1 MSAGVA
7 AHLVDL
13 PAAPVTALE
22 ALQTT
27 LAGEHAALYVYG
39 ALGGRTSASTAPAL
53 SAALR
58 EGYAVHRAQRDQLT
72 RTIRDLGAEPVAAAP
87 ALRPARA
94 ARLRDRRRSG
104 RRRTWSS
111 GAPRRT
117 PPWSPQ
123 TVGDERRWAIGALT
137 GAAVRRLA
145 LGAAPEAFPG
155 AGELRPVVS
164 RPGRP

>member
-1 MSAGVA
+1 
-7 AHLVDL
+7 
-13 PAAPVTALE
+13 VTALD

-53 SAALR
+53 YAALR
-58 EGYAVHRAQRDQLT
+58 EGYDVHRAQRDRLS

-87 ALRPARA
+87 AYDLPEPLDSEIDVQRA
-94 ARLRDRRRSG
+94 AQDLEQRCAA
-104 RRRTWSS
+104 TY
-111 GAPRRT
+111 AAQVA
-117 PPWSPQ
+117 Q

-145 LGAAPEAFPG
+145 LGGDAEAFPG
-155 AGELRPVVS
+155 LDEPAEG
-164 RPGRP
+164 